1 MSLNLI
7 YSSILVDMVYSSYS
21 HIRFGTFSH
30 PAFVCDV
37 YLSVDCVFRGA
48 KVKMQL
54 SSGFAPQGEQKKKT
68 KRSNKYTK
76 QCDTNSN
83 KDDILVCVWHK
94 NNSIALLSYCT
105 AAHVLVNGSSL
116 KNIISSASLKK

>member
-54 SSGFAPQGEQKKKT
+54 SSGFAPQEEQRKK
-68 KRSNKYTK
+68 RRNV
-76 QCDTNSN
+76 QTN
-83 KDDILVCVWHK
+83 
-94 NNSIALLSYCT
+94 T
-105 AAHVLVNGSSL
+105 Q
-116 KNIISSASLKK
+116 SSATQIAIRMTF